1 MYNIINLNML
11 LVLAKIACMC
21 IPLLIIISLIVFKA
35 IYHMKVP
42 QYKCTRLLN
51 TGNELNVPLKPL
63 PIEVAQGLCQ
73 AS

>member
-1 MYNIINLNML
+1 
-11 LVLAKIACMC
+11 MC